1 MMSGDKI
8 KALREWI
15 IARGDGEGA
24 DVLTKEREDVR
35 LLTSL
40 PKALLAYAKGEDSG
54 AWKAAFDAI
63 RLEPF
68 EAKLSKLEQ
77 SQLIQHLI
85 VPAISGA
92 WNKTPDFAQT
102 NVCPRVLELMLR
114 AAPPGKTV
122 IDLEIGTGEFLVQAV
137 AHGKGEVVKAKG
149 FSEPIYR
156 QTKLQPE
163 DAERAKELAELAKVR
178 LELLLGEGAVE
189 INEKP
194 AKAYHYPV
202 LSFEVPPPDVKPV
215 TAYCIPWQC
224 LDGGK
229 SRLTDCISEARR
241 HVSDFGDSSSG
252 NKLALLVP
260 YSVVYGREFKQGEIG
275 NFCRARGLSA
285 VIQLPAGSRGDP
297 KDQPFLLIHQDMPHG
312 YGALPVLFIDATRAP
327 RASEHDKIL
336 SADGL
341 NMIVEAFERRESVGQ
356 VYVAVHQVD
365 INFFNQGFPP
375 MGRLVEPPSE
385 AEPTLESMR
394 EESDRLSREI
404 AKLRADL
411 SDLFDR

>member
-1 MMSGDKI
+1 MISGDKI

-35 LLTSL
+35 LLTCL
-40 PKALLAYAKGEDSG
+40 PKALLAYAKGEDAG

-77 SQLIQHLI
+77 SRLIQHLI

-114 AAPPGKTV
+114 TAPPGKTV
-122 IDLEIGTGEFLVQAV
+122 IDLEVGTGEFLVQVIDA
-137 AHGKGEVVKAKG
+137 GKGGVIKAKG

-156 QTKLQPE
+156 QTKLQTE
-163 DAERAKELAELAKVR
+163 DAERAKELAELARAR
-178 LELLLGEGAVE
+178 LELLLGEGAAE
-189 INEKP
+189 IYEKP
-194 AKAYHYPV
+194 AKAYHYPM
-202 LSFEVPPPDVKPV
+202 LSFDVPPPDVKPV
-215 TAYCIPWQC
+215 TAYCIPWQS
-224 LDGGK
+224 LDGDK
-229 SRLTDCISEARR
+229 TRLNECISEARR
-241 HVSDFGDSSSG
+241 LVGSTGSKSTDSLS
-252 NKLALLVP
+252 LLVP
-260 YSVVYGREFKQGEIG
+260 FSLVYSRDFNRDELGI
-275 NFCRARGLSA
+275 FCRSRGLSA

-297 KDQPFLLIHQDMPHG
+297 KDQPFLLIHHEVPHG
-312 YGALPVLFIDATRAP
+312 YGPLPVLFIDATRAP
-327 RASEHDKIL
+327 RASEQGRVL

-394 EESDRLSREI
+394 EESERLSREI

-411 SDLFDR
+411 TDLFDR

>member
-1 MMSGDKI
+1 MISGDKI

-35 LLTSL
+35 LLTCL
-40 PKALLAYAKGEDSG
+40 PKALLAYAKGEDAG

-77 SQLIQHLI
+77 SRLIQHLI

-114 AAPPGKTV
+114 TAPPGKTV
-122 IDLEIGTGEFLVQAV
+122 IDLEVGTGEFLVQAID
-137 AHGKGEVVKAKG
+137 AGKGGVRKAKG

-156 QTKLQPE
+156 QTKLQTE
-163 DAERAKELAELAKVR
+163 DAERAKELAELARAR
-178 LELLLGEGAVE
+178 LELLLGEGAAE
-189 INEKP
+189 IYEKP
-194 AKAYHYPV
+194 AKAYHYPM
-202 LSFEVPPPDVKPV
+202 LSFDVPPPDVKPV
-215 TAYCIPWQC
+215 TAYCIPWQS
-224 LDGGK
+224 LDGDK
-229 SRLTDCISEARR
+229 SRLNECISEARR
-241 HVSDFGDSSSG
+241 LVGSTGSQSTDSLS
-252 NKLALLVP
+252 LLVP
-260 YSVVYGREFKQGEIG
+260 FSLVYSRDFNRDELGI
-275 NFCRARGLSA
+275 FCRSRGLSA

-297 KDQPFLLIHQDMPHG
+297 KDQPFLLIHHEVPHG
-312 YGALPVLFIDATRAP
+312 YGPLPVLFIDATRAP
-327 RASEHDKIL
+327 RASEQGRVL

-375 MGRLVEPPSE
+375 MARLVEPPSE

-394 EESDRLSREI
+394 EESERLSREI

-411 SDLFDR
+411 TDLFDR

>member
-1 MMSGDKI
+1 MISGDKI

-24 DVLTKEREDVR
+24 DILTKEREDVR
-35 LLTSL
+35 LLTCL

-54 AWKAAFDAI
+54 AWKSAFDAI

-114 AAPPGKTV
+114 TAPPGKTV
-122 IDLEIGTGEFLVQAV
+122 IDLEVGTGEFLVQAID
-137 AHGKGEVVKAKG
+137 AGKSGVIKAKG

-156 QTKLQPE
+156 QTKLQTE
-163 DAERAKELAELAKVR
+163 DAERAKELAELARVR
-178 LELLLGEGAVE
+178 LELLLGEGAAE

-215 TAYCIPWQC
+215 TAYCIPWQS
-224 LDGGK
+224 LDGDK
-229 SRLTDCISEARR
+229 TRLNECISEARR
-241 HVSDFGDSSSG
+241 LVGSTGSKSADSLS
-252 NKLALLVP
+252 LLVP
-260 YSVVYGREFKQGEIG
+260 FSLVYSRDFNRDEFGIL
-275 NFCRARGLSA
+275 CRSRGLSA

-297 KDQPFLLIHQDMPHG
+297 KDQPFLLIHREVPHG
-312 YGALPVLFIDATRAP
+312 YGPLPVLFIDATRAP
-327 RASEHDKIL
+327 RASEQGRVL

-341 NMIVEAFERRESVGQ
+341 NMIVEAFERRESVRQ

-411 SDLFDR
+411 TDLFDR

>member
-1 MMSGDKI
+1 MISGDKI

-35 LLTSL
+35 LLTCL
-40 PKALLAYAKGEDSG
+40 PKALLAYAKGEDAG

-77 SQLIQHLI
+77 SRLIQHLI

-114 AAPPGKTV
+114 TAPPGKTV
-122 IDLEIGTGEFLVQAV
+122 IDLEVGTGEFLVQVIDA
-137 AHGKGEVVKAKG
+137 GKGGVIKAKG

-156 QTKLQPE
+156 QTKLQTE
-163 DAERAKELAELAKVR
+163 DAERAKELAELARAR
-178 LELLLGEGAVE
+178 LELLLGEGAAE
-189 INEKP
+189 IYEKP
-194 AKAYHYPV
+194 AKAYHYPM
-202 LSFEVPPPDVKPV
+202 LSFDVPPPDVKPV
-215 TAYCIPWQC
+215 TAYCIPWQS
-224 LDGGK
+224 LDGDK
-229 SRLTDCISEARR
+229 TRLNECISEARR
-241 HVSDFGDSSSG
+241 LVGSTGSKSTDSLS
-252 NKLALLVP
+252 LLVP
-260 YSVVYGREFKQGEIG
+260 FSLVYSRDFNRDELGI
-275 NFCRARGLSA
+275 FCRSRGLSA

-297 KDQPFLLIHQDMPHG
+297 KDQPFLLIHREAPHG
-312 YGALPVLFIDATRAP
+312 YGPLPVLFIDATRAP
-327 RASEHDKIL
+327 RASEQGRVL

-341 NMIVEAFERRESVGQ
+341 SMIVEAFERRESVGQ

-375 MGRLVEPPSE
+375 MARLVEPPSE

-394 EESDRLSREI
+394 EESERLSREI

-411 SDLFDR
+411 TDLFDR

>member
-1 MMSGDKI
+1 MISADKI
-8 KALREWI
+8 SKLRAWLI
-15 IARGDGEGA
+15 VRGEGA
-24 DVLTKEREDVR
+24 EVLAKEREDIR
-35 LLTSL
+35 LLTQL
-40 PKALLAYAKGEDSG
+40 PRALNAYAKGEEAG
-54 AWKAAFDAI
+54 PWMAAFEAI
-63 RLEPF
+63 ELAPS
-68 EAKLSKLEQ
+68 EAVLSGPEQ
-77 SQLIQHLI
+77 SRLIQQL
-85 VPAISGA
+85 VVSAIAGS
-92 WNKTPDFAQT
+92 WNRTPDFAQT
-102 NVCPRVLELMLR
+102 NVCPRVMELMLKV
-114 AAPPGKTV
+114 APPGKTV
-122 IDLEIGTGEFLVQAV
+122 IDLEIGTGEFLVKAIG
-137 AHGKGEVVKAKG
+137 AGEGLVVKAKG

-156 QTKLQPE
+156 RTKLQPE
-163 DAERAKELAELAKVR
+163 DSERAKELAELAKAR

-202 LSFEVPPPDVKPV
+202 LSFDVPPPDIKPV

-224 LDGGK
+224 LDGEK
-229 SRLTDCISEARR
+229 SRFTDCISEARR
-241 HVSDFGDSSSG
+241 LVSDFGDSSSG

-275 NFCRARGLSA
+275 NFCRSRGLSA

-297 KDQPFLLIHQDMPHG
+297 KDQPFLLIHHEVPHG
-312 YGALPVLFIDATRAP
+312 YGPLPVLFIDATRAP
-327 RASEHDKIL
+327 RASEQGRVL

-375 MGRLVEPPSE
+375 MARLVEPPSE

-394 EESDRLSREI
+394 EESERLSREI

-411 SDLFDR
+411 TDLFDR

>member
-1 MMSGDKI
+1 MISGDKI

-35 LLTSL
+35 LLTCL
-40 PKALLAYAKGEDSG
+40 PKALLAYAKGEDAG
-54 AWKAAFDAI
+54 AWEAAFDAI

-77 SQLIQHLI
+77 SRLIQHLI

-114 AAPPGKTV
+114 TAPPGKTV
-122 IDLEIGTGEFLVQAV
+122 IDLEVGTGEFLVQAID
-137 AHGKGEVVKAKG
+137 AGKGGVIKAKG

-156 QTKLQPE
+156 QTKLQTE
-163 DAERAKELAELAKVR
+163 DAERAKELAELARAR
-178 LELLLGEGAVE
+178 LELLLGEGAAE
-189 INEKP
+189 IYEKP
-194 AKAYHYPV
+194 AKAYHYPM
-202 LSFEVPPPDVKPV
+202 LSFDVPPPDVKPV
-215 TAYCIPWQC
+215 TAYCIPWQS
-224 LDGGK
+224 LDGDK
-229 SRLTDCISEARR
+229 SRLNECISEARR
-241 HVSDFGDSSSG
+241 LVGSTGSQSTDSLS
-252 NKLALLVP
+252 LLVP
-260 YSVVYGREFKQGEIG
+260 FSLVYSRDFNRDELGI
-275 NFCRARGLSA
+275 FCRSRGLSA

-297 KDQPFLLIHQDMPHG
+297 KDQPFLLIHHEVPHG
-312 YGALPVLFIDATRAP
+312 YGPLPVLFIDATRAP
-327 RASEHDKIL
+327 RASEQGRVL

-341 NMIVEAFERRESVGQ
+341 NMIVDAFERRESVGQ

-375 MGRLVEPPSE
+375 MARLVEPPSE

-394 EESDRLSREI
+394 EESERLSREI

-411 SDLFDR
+411 TDLFDR